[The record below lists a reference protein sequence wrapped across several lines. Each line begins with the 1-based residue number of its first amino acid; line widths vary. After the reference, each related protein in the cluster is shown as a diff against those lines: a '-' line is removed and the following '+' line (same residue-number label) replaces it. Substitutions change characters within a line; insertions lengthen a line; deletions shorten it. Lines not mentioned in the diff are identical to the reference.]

1 MGVLRH
7 HGRPSTSS
15 IGAATVFFVALLLL
29 LATASPE
36 RDKIGEGAGGSRM
49 GRHHGRREGR
59 GHDLGG
65 EEMSG
70 DLWVRRAVGPG
81 SSPPTCRSKC
91 GRCEPCRAVHV
102 PIHPGRVSVPLE
114 YYPEAWR
121 CKCGNTLFMP

>member
-1 MGVLRH
+1 MGVFRH
-7 HGRPSTSS
+7 RGRPSSSS
-15 IGAATVFFVALLLL
+15 IGAAAVSFVALLL
-29 LATASPE
+29 LATASPD
-36 RDKIGEGAGGSRM
+36 RDKIGEGSGGSRIM
-49 GRHHGRREGR
+49 GRHRGREGR

-65 EEMSG
+65 GEMRG
-70 DLWVRRAVGPG
+70 ELWVTRAVGPG